1 MLRAGHTGTGPPRLH
16 LDTPRS
22 GANRGRFRL
31 RDSRSVACESG
42 CVVRCSSSELVGVPT
57 APFLEAARGPQ
68 PSVPCLNLA
77 WAAEF
82 GDGQSFLKASFT
94 FSPACL
100 RLLTPCSV
108 LPSRSICSSP
118 LALPTCSLA
127 APLASSF
134 LLFSFSSQ
142 PITGLLSFSVGRWR
156 LRAGWIV
163 VTVRGGTAG
172 SVVVLAPADG
182 TAHAAQDR
190 QDHADDQQDDADG
203 HEHGETLHE

>member
-172 SVVVLAPADG
+172 VSSSACARRRDG
-182 TAHAAQDR
+182 PCR
-190 QDHADDQQDDADG
+190 PG
-203 HEHGETLHE
+203 SPG

>member
-1 MLRAGHTGTGPPRLH
+1 MRCPDGRSRYGMTNIMSRHVGAVSARA
-16 LDTPRS
+16 RS
-22 GANRGRFRL
+22 RFRL

-127 APLASSF
+127 APVSY
-134 LLFSFSSQ
+134 
-142 PITGLLSFSVGRWR
+142 TH
-156 LRAGWIV
+156 LRA
-163 VTVRGGTAG
+163 
-172 SVVVLAPADG
+172 
-182 TAHAAQDR
+182 
-190 QDHADDQQDDADG
+190 
-203 HEHGETLHE
+203 HETDSYLVCRLLLEKKKTNYYT